1 MVIGSRKP
9 RPLCVACG
17 GSVWSKGYRSV
28 VLVDLP
34 AFGRPVRLRWRKRR
48 WTCPNPDCALRSFIE
63 QDPTIGPQRAL
74 LTSRAARWVTIG
86 VGGRGRSVDEVA
98 AELGCDWHTVN
109 KEVGRWGDA
118 LLEADTDR
126 VGTVEAVG
134 VDETLFWRRGRWRTK
149 VWCTSVVDVGGH
161 QLIDIVAGRTAESAA
176 AWFRAQPTEWCEAI
190 RWAVLDMSGSYRKA
204 YDRVLPHALQVADP
218 FHVIRLANQR
228 LDEVRRRTQNETLG
242 HRGRKDDPLY
252 RIRRLLTAAHE
263 RISDR
268 GQTRLRGLLD
278 AGDPHGEVRT
288 AWHAKETVTRHLRDR
303 QPRPRS
309 PIHPPARRRPP
320 TRILPTRDQQARTYH
335 RPLDPP
341 DHQLAHLQGN
351 QRTHRSAQQPHQ
363 TDQTSSV
370 RVTQL
375 RELPNP
381 RPSLRGETQLGPT
394 PIGHS
399 PLKSDEPDYAGRL
412 VGMIVCDSLRVFR
425 LVDNHLMRSASSRCN
440 RSPIHEQQAG
450 LKPTRRYLTR
460 SRGRS
465 FPGDT
470 VLALAWGL

>member
-1 MVIGSRKP
+1 MTSEAGGPLWKLIPARMCEKLVGLGDVDVVGINDPGEGAPLEVVIGSRKA
-9 RPLCVACG
+9 RPVCVACG
-17 GSVWSKGYRSV
+17 GSVWSKGHRTV

-48 WTCPNPDCALRSFIE
+48 RTCPNPDCEIRSFIE

-74 LTSRAARWVTIG
+74 LTSRAARWVTIQ
-86 VGGRGRSVDEVA
+86 VGRRGRPIQEVA

-109 KEVGRWGDA
+109 KEVGRWGEA
-118 LLEADTDR
+118 LLEADTSR

-134 VDETLFWRRGRWRTK
+134 VDETLFWRKGRWRTK
-149 VWCTSVVDVGGH
+149 QWCTSVVDVGGH
-161 QLIDIVAGRTAESAA
+161 QLIDIVGGRTAESAA

-228 LDEVRRRTQNETLG
+228 LDEVRRRVQNETLG

-268 GQTRLRGLLD
+268 GQIRLRGLLD

-288 AWHAKETVTRHLRDR
+288 AWHANRDGTRHLRDR
-303 QPRPRS
+303 ESGPCS

-320 TRILPTRDQQARTYH
+320 GRILPTRDQQARSH
-335 RPLDPP
+335 HHPLDPP
-341 DHQLAHLQGN
+341 DHQLAHLEGN
-351 QRTHRSAQQPHQ
+351 QRTHRSPQQPHQ
-363 TDQTSSV
+363 TDQTSS
-370 RVTQL
+370 
-375 RELPNP
+375 
-381 RPSLRGETQLGPT
+381 
-394 PIGHS
+394 
-399 PLKSDEPDYAGRL
+399 
-412 VGMIVCDSLRVFR
+412 LRV
-425 LVDNHLMRSASSRCN
+425 S
-440 RSPIHEQQAG
+440 
-450 LKPTRRYLTR
+450 
-460 SRGRS
+460 
-465 FPGDT
+465 
-470 VLALAWGL
+470 